1 MLTYNTNRKKLP
13 LPEYG
18 RNLQQMVDLCAT
30 LEDRQQ
36 RNAAARAIVRV
47 MATLFPSK
55 REPGA
60 PNPDGNYWDMLAIM
74 SGFNLDIDWPEGTVN
89 SEEMAQKPQPVPMT
103 QGPMMFSIYGKNLQR
118 MMEQAVDMPGG
129 EEKDRLIMLIAN
141 QMKKQLTAINPET
154 ADDERVFK
162 DIYTMTRGQIRMD
175 TKLHRL
181 YDYRIIQP
189 AKKKR
194 RR

>member
-1 MLTYNTNRKKLP
+1 MLTYNTHRKKLK

-18 RNLQQMVDLCAT
+18 RNLQQMVDHCLAIDDP
-30 LEDRQQ
+30 ER
-36 RNAAARAIVRV
+36 RNAAARAIVRT
-47 MATLFPSK
+47 MATLFPQK
-55 REPGA
+55 REPGKE
-60 PNPDGNYWDMLAIM
+60 NPDSSYWDILAIM
-74 SGFNLDIDWPEGTVN
+74 SNFDPRIDWPPGTVS
-89 SEEMAQKPQPVPMT
+89 SEQMKQLPQPVPMT

-118 MMEQAVDMPGG
+118 MLEHAVDMPGG

-154 ADDERVFK
+154 ADDARVFK
-162 DIYTMTRGQIRMD
+162 DIYAMTQGQIRMD
-175 TKLHRL
+175 TSMHRL